1 MNVFNDDLKPGGGEL
16 AGIAGCLRPEQII
29 YAPPKRQPAPRA
41 RSARTRPRGEFREV
55 AELARLA
62 DAGLLGIDAAVLRTP
77 YTADT
82 ALEPL
87 TRALAQIRGELD

>member
-1 MNVFNDDLKPGGGEL
+1 MVVPGHGTIGDR
-16 AGIAGCLRPEQII
+16 AFAV
-29 YAPPKRQPAPRA
+29 RQM
-41 RSARTRPRGEFREV
+41 TEFREV
-55 AELARLA
+55 AELARLV

-87 TRALAQIRGELD
+87 TRALAQLRGELD